1 MTSPEAHGPEAHGP
15 DAQGGALFALADRL
29 LDRLAALCVL
39 VAGVSLVCLIA
50 LFGWLV
56 FGRYVLNNT
65 PTWVEQMSLL
75 LVVYITFLGAA
86 AGVHHGTHLSI
97 DFIREAF
104 SGLSR
109 QVMRY
114 LADLTV
120 LAFGLFM
127 AWQGW
132 LLVVTNSRRMIPML
146 GMAESWRAAPLAICG
161 ALMALFAAF
170 HILRRL
176 AGVER
181 VGE

>member
-1 MTSPEAHGPEAHGP
+1 MTSPEAQGP
-15 DAQGGALFALADRL
+15 DAQGGALFALAEHI

-56 FGRYVLNNT
+56 FGRYVLNDT

-104 SGLSR
+104 TGVAR
-109 QVMRY
+109 QAMRY

-120 LAFGLFM
+120 LVFGGFM

-132 LLVVTNSRRMIPML
+132 LLILTNSRRMIPML
-146 GMAESWRAAPLAICG
+146 GLVESWRVAPLAICG

>member
-1 MTSPEAHGPEAHGP
+1 MTSPDVRG
-15 DAQGGALFALADRL
+15 GGALFALLDRI
-29 LDRLAALCVL
+29 LDRLAGLCIL
-39 VAGVSLVCLIA
+39 VAGISQVCLIVM
-50 LFGWLV
+50 FGWLV
-56 FGRYVLNNT
+56 FGRYILNDT
-65 PTWVEQMSLL
+65 PTWVEQLSLL

-104 SGLSR
+104 PSVPR

-114 LADLTV
+114 LADITV
-120 LAFGLFM
+120 LIFGTFM

-132 LLVVTNSRRMIPML
+132 VLVLSNTRRMIPMI
-146 GMAESWRAAPLAICG
+146 GMTESWRAAPLAICG
-161 ALMALFAAF
+161 ALMALFAVF

-181 VGE
+181 AGE